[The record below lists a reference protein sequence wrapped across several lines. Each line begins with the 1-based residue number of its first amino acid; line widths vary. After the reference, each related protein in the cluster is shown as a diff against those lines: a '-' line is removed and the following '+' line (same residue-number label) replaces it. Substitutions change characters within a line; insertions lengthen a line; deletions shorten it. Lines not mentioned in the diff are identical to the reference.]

1 MSAYR
6 PGLRHGFIVR
16 ALAIAVD
23 TEADRKFL
31 QFDDY
36 LRNNGHQGWVTVY
49 HKADRG
55 ADDSPFVFSA
65 LASPE
70 STSALL
76 ETLEHEV
83 HSYSFGKPTF
93 VGSDSDPIFEPNDS
107 YSDGNVRLE
116 PFVFVRNFHGV
127 RPNTSE
133 IVQSFAL
140 YHNLS
145 FDPDRNAYVNLAGDK
160 IVRISHMCMHVRETE
175 LHDYLAARKLVL
187 VLYYDHYRWRDV
199 STAEVLGKTKS
210 EMSASAE
217 DFTYCI
223 ESYPVEGR
231 AFSRFLGKKI
241 IRPSCEPLH
250 EDYAYAL
257 DGPKNYE
264 TYALMENNKRVEK
277 SCDMDSGSR
286 WYLTRI
292 YFDKKV
298 LSKYHNSRLYTVRNS
313 IVYYLDSWCLRFGEN
328 EELIYAWLGDLGQI
342 PHAEQIH
349 WKLHNEMPRG
359 GLVRSFERGELLGAF
374 EDNRSKSDV
383 LLDLRSD
390 TNANF
395 ERCFGFRL
403 FNELPIGNESVNL
416 HDLAAGD
423 EREFDEQIL
432 NMTKIFVESI
442 NKEYLRCNITG
453 SKPTKSIKM
462 LERFLTDS
470 GFARNNAQN
479 VTKVFAM
486 IQEVRSGAA
495 HQRDERYKNQLK
507 HFGLDA
513 DPRIRFDTVAS
524 KLIIQLRALNAWLER
539 QPKPE

>member
-1 MSAYR
+1 M
-6 PGLRHGFIVR
+6 RHGFIVLV
-16 ALAIAVD
+16 LAIAVA
-23 TEADRKFL
+23 TEADRRFL

-36 LRNNGHQGWVTVY
+36 LRNSKYQGWVTVY

-55 ADDSPFVFSA
+55 EDDSPFVFSA

-70 STSALL
+70 SASALL

-93 VGSDSDPIFEPNDS
+93 VESDGDILFEPNNL
-107 YSDGNVRLE
+107 YHNENVRLE
-116 PFVFVRNFHGV
+116 PFVITRNFHDV

-133 IVQSFAL
+133 IVQSFVL

-145 FDPDRNAYVNLAGDK
+145 FDHDRNAYVNLAGDK
-160 IVRISHMCMHVRETE
+160 IVRISHMGMHVRETE
-175 LHDYLAARKLVL
+175 LHDYLAARKMIL

-199 STAEVLGKTKS
+199 STIEMLGKAKS
-210 EMSASAE
+210 EMCKSSK
-217 DFTYCI
+217 DFKYCI

-250 EDYAYAL
+250 EDYAYVL
-257 DGPKNYE
+257 DGPRNYE

-286 WYLTRI
+286 RYLTRV
-292 YFDKKV
+292 YFNKKV
-298 LSKYHNSRLYTVRNS
+298 LSKYHDSRLYTVRNR
-313 IVYYLDSWCLRFGEN
+313 IVYYLDSWCLCFGEN

-359 GLVRSFERGELLGAF
+359 GLVRSFERRELLGAF
-374 EDNRSKSDV
+374 EDNRSKSDM
-383 LLDLRSD
+383 LLDLKSD
-390 TNANF
+390 TNTNF
-395 ERCFGFRL
+395 ERCFGFML
-403 FNELPIGNESVNL
+403 FNELPPGNDSVNL
-416 HDLAAGD
+416 HDLTTGD

-432 NMTKIFVESI
+432 NMAKIFVESI
-442 NKEYLRCNITG
+442 NEESLNRNITG
-453 SKPTKSIKM
+453 SKPKKSIKM
-462 LERFLTDS
+462 LERFLADS
-470 GFARNNAQN
+470 GLARNNARN
-479 VTKVFAM
+479 VAKVFIM
-486 IQEVRSGAA
+486 IQEVRDGAA
-495 HQRDERYKNQLK
+495 HQRNERYKDQLK

-513 DPRIRFDTVAS
+513 DPRIRFDVIAS
-524 KLIIQLRALNAWLER
+524 RPIAQLRALNAWLER
-539 QPKPE
+539 QPRPK